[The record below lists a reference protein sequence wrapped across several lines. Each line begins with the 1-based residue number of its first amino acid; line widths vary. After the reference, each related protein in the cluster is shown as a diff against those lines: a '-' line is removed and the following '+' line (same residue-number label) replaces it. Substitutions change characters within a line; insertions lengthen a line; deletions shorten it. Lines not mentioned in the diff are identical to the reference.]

1 MVNDFRPFGAA
12 MAKLSTSTKTIER
25 DDGSKVGLSA
35 SCTGV
40 PSAKLLDSFSD
51 KSDPRCGP
59 AMPRYS
65 LERLGSG
72 RFEAMAQAL
81 LEPRR
86 RGAGELIQFSPTAD
100 GGREATWE
108 QPTSHPEFVR
118 LSDVSEGTPH
128 KWVFQVK
135 YHDLGVRGW
144 RGAADAL
151 ISGLKDELIK
161 LTQKHKVPCH
171 RYVLIT
177 NVVLSGVRHVGTR
190 DKISDLKQKYKKR
203 IPSIEVWD
211 ATDVS
216 RMLDNNEAVRTA
228 YLDDLAPGDFLKAVL
243 KRLDVSR
250 DRKRSALAAYLRH
263 TVEYLAGARAQ
274 EAGDE
279 GELPLAKVYVD
290 LSLRLDR
297 TQGEASSPEM
307 LELWNEV
314 AHVRK
319 AGVPSEDR
327 ISLSDTP
334 ASSALLFDNFPTS
347 MILAGPG
354 YGKSTVT
361 QFLTLYHA
369 ARLVDPAVASELE
382 KRLRIPTE
390 MNSADIGSTVKVRVP
405 FKVELRRFAKWHS
418 GLSPEKQPGHLAEY
432 IASQLINSNVSG
444 SLTAEDIFEIAHDN
458 PTLIVLD
465 GLDEVPGKDD
475 RERVMKAIDAFILR
489 CQAEEGDIQ
498 LILSSR
504 PQGYAN
510 EFEKYIPIKWS
521 VRDLES
527 ALFGEYTQSWLRQRV
542 RDASERQDAVT
553 RLERGMK
560 SPAVARL
567 ATTLLQATVMM
578 TIVKRKSEVPH
589 ERYKLYHKY
598 VDVIFEREREKWP
611 LVSEYEDELRRL
623 HELAGYELHKAVEAG
638 QYKII
643 EASVFRGMVLRIW
656 EQFRGAQ
663 PTSTPLTKTVDEIIG
678 AAANRLV
685 FLSGKGEEQ
694 SDIDFVIQSFR
705 EYFAAQYLANHADAD
720 QSRVLDMLV
729 GRGFFWSNVLQFY
742 IGLAKPA
749 EQITWMHSASQA
761 STGPASDVNKT
772 VSLVQ
777 YRRSL
782 MQCLPEFSKV

>member
-1 MVNDFRPFGAA
+1 M
-12 MAKLSTSTKTIER
+12 
-25 DDGSKVGLSA
+25 
-35 SCTGV
+35 
-40 PSAKLLDSFSD
+40 
-51 KSDPRCGP
+51 
-59 AMPRYS
+59 
-65 LERLGSG
+65 
-72 RFEAMAQAL
+72 
-81 LEPRR
+81 
-86 RGAGELIQFSPTAD
+86 
-100 GGREATWE
+100 
-108 QPTSHPEFVR
+108 
-118 LSDVSEGTPH
+118 SEGTPH